1 MLCLLIIHVIVFI
14 MLFLIYLCYIRSNA
28 LSQKTVY
35 VPNLIIQCQLLTHVN
50 QPLFHRLMKRCWS
63 GDPDQRPLYPDILQT
78 LTTLLTHSDTNI
90 ILDDLPCLSPSE
102 SEVDSEHNL

>member
-1 MLCLLIIHVIVFI
+1 MQYPVNIHVCIIKAYNTVNI
-14 MLFLIYLCYIRSNA
+14 CLCVDR
-28 LSQKTVY
+28 
-35 VPNLIIQCQLLTHVN
+35 
-50 QPLFHRLMKRCWS
+50 FGLMERCWN

-90 ILDDLPCLSPSE
+90 VLDDLPCLPLSE

>member
-1 MLCLLIIHVIVFI
+1 MKEKVLNGERMPQPQHCSPQ
-14 MLFLIYLCYIRSNA
+14 LFG
-28 LSQKTVY
+28 
-35 VPNLIIQCQLLTHVN
+35 
-50 QPLFHRLMKRCWS
+50 LMERCWS

-90 ILDDLPCLSPSE
+90 VLDDLPCLHLSE